1 MTALERA
8 ARAVAGKFAIDYDTA
23 TEEQKISAADIA
35 HAVLMAV
42 RDLPTEFIGKQRGQL
57 YRTEFLDCDFTTM
70 IDAIL
75 NEKDTTNDRGTD
87 AAGEGA
93 DGG

>member
-8 ARAVAGKFAIDYDTA
+8 ARAAWMLTSPDLHGAGAEAVWKNQGDEEKLMFVALAR
-23 TEEQKISAADIA
+23 
-35 HAVLMAV
+35 AVLMAV
-42 RDLPTEFIGKQRGQL
+42 RDLPTEFISKQRGQL

-75 NEKDTTNDRGTD
+75 NEKYTAND
-87 AAGEGA
+87 
-93 DGG
+93 